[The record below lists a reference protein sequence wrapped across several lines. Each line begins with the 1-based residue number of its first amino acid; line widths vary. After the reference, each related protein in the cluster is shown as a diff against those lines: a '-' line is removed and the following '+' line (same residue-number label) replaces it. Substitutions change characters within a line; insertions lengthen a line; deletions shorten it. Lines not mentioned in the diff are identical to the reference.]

1 MCETTIDVDGG
12 QMYYRH
18 NDFDA
23 SRPTV
28 LFIHGIGESGLCFL
42 EAFDA
47 SLLGDFNI
55 IVPDLLGFGR
65 SPPSADHDYTFSKQI
80 ARMRALLDGLG
91 VDEFN
96 LVGHSMGGIIG
107 TLFCHHHGDQVLS
120 FVNIEGDLTS
130 DARFITEPAM
140 QSEADGRFEEW
151 LRDDFAQHQ
160 ITNLCHQWPSTVR
173 YLASLNM
180 CQSSAFLACVHEIY
194 ALMESLPDSNLALI
208 GKTYLELNTP
218 RVFCW
223 GTESL
228 SDGAQVF
235 LTDSNLEHKAF
246 CGSFH
251 WVMLDQTIQ
260 FYSFLSEF
268 LTTQKEA
275 ALIGSFPDS

>member
-1 MCETTIDVDGG
+1 MHETTTEVDGG

-18 NDFDA
+18 NDFDV
-23 SRPTV
+23 SRRTV

-42 EAFDA
+42 EAFHA
-47 SLLGDFNI
+47 SLPGDFNI

-65 SPPSADHDYTFSKQI
+65 SSLAADQDYRFSKQI
-80 ARMRALLDGLG
+80 IRMRALLESLG
-91 VDEFN
+91 VGEFH
-96 LVGHSMGGIIG
+96 LVGHSMGGNIG
-107 TLFCHHHGDQVLS
+107 TLFCHQHGDQVLS

-130 DARFITEPAM
+130 DNRFITEPAM

-151 LRDDFAQHQ
+151 LRDDFSQHQ
-160 ITNLCHQWPSTVR
+160 ILNLCHQWPSTVR

-194 ALMESLPDSNLALI
+194 ELMESSPGSNTGLI

-228 SDGAQVF
+228 SESAQAF
-235 LTDSNLEHKAF
+235 LMGSTLQHQAF
-246 CGSFH
+246 SGSFH

-268 LTTQKEA
+268 LTTQ
-275 ALIGSFPDS
+275 

>member
-1 MCETTIDVDGG
+1 MHETNIEVDGG

-42 EAFDA
+42 EAFDT

-65 SPPSADHDYTFSKQI
+65 SSPAADHDYTFSKQI
-80 ARMRALLDGLG
+80 TRIRALLDGLG
-91 VDEFN
+91 VNEFN

-107 TLFCHHHGDQVLS
+107 TLFCHQHDDQVLS

-160 ITNLCHQWPSTVR
+160 IANLCHQWPSTVR

-180 CQSSAFLACVHEIY
+180 CQSSAFLACIHEIY
-194 ALMESLPDSNLALI
+194 ALMESLPGSNLALI

-228 SDGAQVF
+228 SDSAQSF
-235 LTDSNLEHKAF
+235 LTGSTLRHKTF
-246 CGSFH
+246 SESFH

-260 FYSFLSEF
+260 FYNFLSEF
-268 LTTQKEA
+268 LTTQKET
-275 ALIGSFPDS
+275 ALRGNFPVS